1 MKDTLTGRLALV
13 TGGGHGNGAAIARG
27 LAAAGAEVIVTDIDK
42 EAARTI
48 ADLIV
53 ADGGKAR
60 GFALD
65 VTDEGSPRSRRT
77 CRWLVGPIRILVNNA
92 GILPRGNLCAPDGP
106 RERWDRTMAVNVQG
120 AFNVTMAF
128 VEQLK
133 LTRGTIVNIASI
145 NSCRGAGG
153 SGAYPVSKGALAQ
166 FTRALASELAP
177 DGGRVNA
184 LAPGLIATAMTEP
197 TRADPK
203 RLEAFLAHVPMKR
216 VGEPEELAGP
226 VVFLCSDA
234 ASYITGAILPVDG
247 VYLGIRSGII
257 DLPRHAET
265 VGDPGEQPA
274 EAIVAHR
281 HQLLAAVLEA
291 VGKLAHPRLRIAVD
305 EEGDGRREGEGVLDE
320 AVAAHHRQ
328 PADREASDL
337 DRAFGARLAGGVA
350 LHGVDTCVG
359 EQRQVEVE
367 GGEPSPPWN
376 MRNGRTVSVMLAI

>member
-1 MKDTLTGRLALV
+1 MLIGRLALV

-42 EAARTI
+42 DAARAI
-48 ADLIV
+48 ADSIV

-65 VTDEGSPRSRRT
+65 VTDEEG
-77 CRWLVGPIRILVNNA
+77 CRKLAQDLSLLVGPIRILINNA
-92 GILPRGNLCAPDGP
+92 GIFLRGNLVAADG
-106 RERWDRTMAVNVQG
+106 RERWDKTMAVNVQG
-120 AFNVTMAF
+120 PFNVTMAF
-128 VEQLK
+128 VDQLK

-145 NSCRGAGG
+145 NSFVAQAG

-177 DGGRVNA
+177 DGVRVNA

-247 VYLGIRSGII
+247 GYLGI
-257 DLPRHAET
+257 
-265 VGDPGEQPA
+265 
-274 EAIVAHR
+274 
-281 HQLLAAVLEA
+281 
-291 VGKLAHPRLRIAVD
+291 
-305 EEGDGRREGEGVLDE
+305 
-320 AVAAHHRQ
+320 
-328 PADREASDL
+328 
-337 DRAFGARLAGGVA
+337 
-350 LHGVDTCVG
+350 
-359 EQRQVEVE
+359 
-367 GGEPSPPWN
+367 
-376 MRNGRTVSVMLAI
+376 